1 MAQQYRVPT
10 LLSLLL
16 LLCTSLPS
24 AFSSPNHRRLTPRER
39 ILRDGALLA
48 DRSHSVIFKKSAS
61 SVDSANSGVSEVAA
75 DTRRGL
81 TGGGG
86 QRQGSSFAIAN
97 GISRGSLI
105 QSLPGPA
112 GDSEIYDFGSD
123 ARRYESAKTERFKAP
138 NDGDRSEAPSLTI
151 FCAPKPYP
159 SILDPSDPNPDPQRR
174 ALLSWLRLSPPPQIV
189 LFGNDTSFHELA
201 RRFPAQISVEPLIDS
216 NFYGV
221 PQFHSMVAR
230 AQAATTDISMI
241 INGDIILLNDVMLA
255 LQKTHGTFQ
264 HWVMTAARW
273 DMPED
278 FPYSFEPQ
286 MWGQRGLARGRSH
299 AAMEE
304 EIRGFVRDIGTL
316 HTYGG
321 VDFWAWNNDSPAP
334 LHEGA
339 MPPFSFGRGKYDN
352 WFTHEIVS
360 AGLRNMVDASEAV
373 TAIHVAHSYSH
384 VVESAASKSIGSS
397 SGGGGSGNG
406 NGNGLAGQNFWSTRK
421 KSSWELFANIHLAM
435 THGSYANQKGT
446 ALHVPWKLA
455 TCHEPSVHNMCLQQR
470 LRPATCTC
478 ESANFVKSSQTDPKL
493 DKTGRKWT
501 CGSVSVDRN
510 SDYTIPTVPPPAAAE
525 APVGLPH
532 TMEQLL
538 PTIAR
543 SVPDGKGGSLQV
555 VTLVA
560 VTAGYAEM
568 LMSFVC
574 RLRSLGLASNLL
586 VAALDEDL
594 YRFAFTQGLPV
605 YYEQVSQGLKGV
617 DSKDCAFGS
626 QCFRQF
632 TKLKSRAVLRVLKA
646 GYSVLWTDVD
656 IVWFTDP
663 LPDLLSY
670 GPGTFPIQSNEPNTT
685 LPGTGIRRINS
696 GFYFARADK
705 KTVDA
710 FEAITAHAATTRLSE
725 QPSFYDI
732 LCGVKGE
739 NVVEGKEECVWQNG
753 LRTIFLDRV
762 VYANG
767 AAHAFWDEEDVEG
780 TCRRKGCAILHNNWI
795 AGKDAKKQRFVVN
808 SFWHYDLEKR
818 MCMWRWHS
826 SAPQKR
832 VASRIAAMK

>member
-1 MAQQYRVPT
+1 MAQTTRAFA
-10 LLSLLL
+10 LLYLLIL
-16 LLCTSLPS
+16 FCASLPS
-24 AFSSPNHRRLTPRER
+24 AFSSLNDRRLTPRER

-48 DRSHSVIFKKSAS
+48 DRSHSVIFKKGSS
-61 SVDSANSGVSEVAA
+61 SDNSVNSVDSAGSGA
-75 DTRRGL
+75 DTRRNL
-81 TGGGG
+81 YGG
-86 QRQGSSFAIAN
+86 QVTSFAIAN

-105 QSLPGPA
+105 QSG
-112 GDSEIYDFGSD
+112 YDD
-123 ARRYESAKTERFKAP
+123 AAS
-138 NDGDRSEAPSLTI
+138 DRSESSSDRFQSHGDQFRDPSDQFEAPSLTI
-151 FCAPKPYP
+151 FCAPKPYS
-159 SILDPSDPNPDPQRR
+159 SIADPSDPNPDSQRR
-174 ALLSWLRLSPPPQIV
+174 ALLSWLRLSPPPKVV

-201 RRFPAQISVEPLIDS
+201 RRFPAQISVEPQIDS

-230 AQAATTDISMI
+230 AQAASTDISMI

-334 LHEGA
+334 LFDGV

-352 WFTHEIVS
+352 WFTHEIVA
-360 AGLRNMVDASEAV
+360 AGRRTMVDASEAV

-384 VVESAASKSIGSS
+384 VVESAATKSIG
-397 SGGGGSGNG
+397 GKDGNG
-406 NGNGLAGQNFWSTRK
+406 NGNGNGIAAGKNFWSTRK
-421 KSSWELFANIHLAM
+421 KSSWELFGNIHMAM

-478 ESANFVKSSQTDPKL
+478 ESANFVRSSQTDPKL

-510 SDYTIPTVPPPAAAE
+510 SDYSIPTLPPPPPASS
-525 APVGLPH
+525 PVGLPH
-532 TMEQLL
+532 TMEQIL

-543 SVPDGKGGSLQV
+543 SVPDGRGGELQV

-656 IVWFTDP
+656 I
-663 LPDLLSY
+663 
-670 GPGTFPIQSNEPNTT
+670 
-685 LPGTGIRRINS
+685 
-696 GFYFARADK
+696 
-705 KTVDA
+705 
-710 FEAITAHAATTRLSE
+710 
-725 QPSFYDI
+725 
-732 LCGVKGE
+732 GE
-739 NVVEGKEECVWQNG
+739 NVVEGKEECVWKNG

-767 AAHAFWDEEDVEG
+767 AAHGFWDEEDVEG
-780 TCRRKGCAILHNNWI
+780 TCRRKGCTILHNNWI

-808 SFWHYDLEKR
+808 SFWHYDAEKR

-826 SAPQKR
+826 GATQR
-832 VASRIAAMK
+832 EGAGSRISAMK